1 MGRTSSVATH
11 PQVARINSMLDD
23 GVTYAEIARTVGGTS
38 TAGVGRYALSRK
50 GELARVLDGEP
61 TTANV
66 LTRLIEAA
74 DHARDSRRLAKATGS
89 PVHQAR
95 MIKAESD
102 VLTKLI
108 DELGITDTSVAE
120 YVAEAE
126 LFTKAVQ
133 VMIRRDHQ
141 AGLALLN
148 AVDSFPELEPFA
160 RTLAKY
166 LGIKR

>member
-1 MGRTSSVATH
+1 
-11 PQVARINSMLDD
+11 MLDD
-23 GVTYAEIARTVGGTS
+23 GVPYSVIAKEMSLATS
-38 TAGVGRYALSRK
+38 SVGRYAIARK
-50 GELARVLDGEP
+50 SELARVLDGEP

-74 DHARDSRRLAKATGS
+74 DHARDSRRQAKLTGS

-108 DELGITDTSVAE
+108 DELGITDTSSAE
-120 YVAEAE
+120 YMAEAE
-126 LFTKAVQ
+126 LFTEAVK
-133 VMIRRDHQ
+133 VMIRRDPQ
-141 AGLALLN
+141 AGLALLS
-148 AVDSFPELEPFA
+148 AVDTFPELEAFA

-166 LGIKR
+166 LGVSR